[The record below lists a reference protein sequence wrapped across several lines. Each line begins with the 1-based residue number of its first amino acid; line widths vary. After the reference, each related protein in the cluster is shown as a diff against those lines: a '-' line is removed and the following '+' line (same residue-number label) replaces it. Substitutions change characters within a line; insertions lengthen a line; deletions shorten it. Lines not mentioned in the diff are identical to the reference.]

1 MPTNRFTQ
9 LEVWKSAHQAV
20 LDVYRLTRS
29 FPDDERFVLTSQMRR
44 AAMSVPANIAEGY
57 GRRRPL
63 DKARFYT
70 IGQGSNEELS
80 YYLILAR
87 DLGYVK
93 DVDAL
98 SERLDSVGRML
109 RRLTERTLESRS

>member
-1 MPTNRFTQ
+1 MATNRFTQ
-9 LEVWKSAHQAV
+9 LEVWKAAHQAV

-70 IGQGSNEELS
+70 ISQGSNEELG
-80 YYLILAR
+80 YFLILAR
-87 DLGYVK
+87 DLGYTK

-109 RRLTERTLESRS
+109 RRLIERTLEGQC

>member
-1 MPTNRFTQ
+1 M
-9 LEVWKSAHQAV
+9 WKSAHQAV
-20 LDVYRLTRS
+20 LDVYHLTRN
-29 FPDDERFVLTSQMRR
+29 FPDDERFVLTSRMRR
-44 AAMSVPANIAEGY
+44 AAMSVPANIDEGY

-70 IGQGSNEELS
+70 IGQGSNEELA

-93 DVDAL
+93 DVDVL

-109 RRLTERTLESRS
+109 RRLVERTLEGPALAP